1 MKKPLLIIAGEPNS
15 ISSEIICKSWVLRN
29 KFKYTP
35 FFVLGS
41 LEILQ
46 KQIKALNYK
55 TKVFEINNLSK
66 TFKYF
71 KKGIP
76 VLNISYKQKKPFEK
90 VSTKSR
96 KYLFKCF
103 NKANDLV
110 LSKQISGY
118 INCPVSKDRLF
129 NKKYNGVT
137 EYLSKKFN
145 LKNNETMLIYNK
157 NFSIS
162 PLTTHIQIKKVTKK
176 ITKKLII
183 NKIFNLSNNYKKMF
197 NKKPKIAVLSLN
209 PHGNEEIINSE
220 EHKVIFPALKF
231 LKNKKINI
239 LGPYPADSFFMKKV
253 NFDVVVGMYHDQV
266 LIPIKT
272 LFGNNA
278 INITLGLPFIRISPD
293 HGIAS
298 DIVGKR
304 LASPMSLIA
313 CLKFL
318 SKRNEI

>member
-15 ISSEIICKSWVLRN
+15 ISSEIICKSWVLKK
-29 KFKYTP
+29 KFKFTP
-35 FFVLGS
+35 FIVLGS
-41 LEILQ
+41 SEILQ

-55 TKVFEINNLSK
+55 IKLFEVDNISK

-76 VLNISYKQKKPFEK
+76 VLNINYKQKKPFEK
-90 VSTKSR
+90 VSKKSR
-96 KYLFKCF
+96 NYLFKCF
-103 NKANDLV
+103 DKANNLV
-110 LSKQISGY
+110 LNNKINGY
-118 INCPVSKDRLF
+118 INCPVSKDKFF
-129 NKKYNGVT
+129 NRKYNGVT
-137 EYLSKKFN
+137 EYLSKKFK
-145 LKNNETMLIYNK
+145 LKNKESMLIYNE

-162 PLTTHIQIKKVTKK
+162 PITTHIDIKKVAK
-176 ITKKLII
+176 IVTKKLII
-183 NKIFNLSNNYKKMF
+183 NKIYNLSKNYKKMF

-209 PHGNEEIINSE
+209 PHGNTEITNSE
-220 EHKVIFPALKF
+220 EHKTISPALKI
-231 LKNKKINI
+231 LKKKKINI
-239 LGPYPADSFFMKKV
+239 FGPYPADSFFVKKV

-304 LASPMSLIA
+304 IANPMSLIA

-318 SKRNEI
+318 TKKNEI